1 MRRFL
6 LLFCTLC
13 MSVSAAK
20 ATITFNSSTKYRI
33 SCKYYGSGAVVTG
46 AAHNSSAYLFYT
58 TDEEEAEA
66 DDAWWYIEAD
76 GAGYT
81 IKNAS
86 TGEYM
91 TFTTERTEGVCKGL
105 KLTEGTE
112 DADSRWVF
120 TENNGYLTVTNEGS
134 PSQYLNLRLD
144 GTYLLGTYEGSGDN
158 NELFTITDESGN
170 SVIDSGSS
178 TTPSESDDFTGT
190 QGITT
195 EGEYWER
202 TGLSQPVVYTTD
214 TDNPVLYSIINL
226 RQKQYAVA
234 SGSVL
239 QQTDDAS
246 LATHFYFVEQ
256 ESGIQVFTAD
266 GQYVS
271 TSFPQ
276 YNVNSTGLT
285 LESGTTTG
293 NIWEISWYEDG
304 TYPGY
309 SITKLDNLAT
319 TGSGSGG
326 QGGFD
331 PGGGGG
337 FQNSQSEYTSWN
349 DYSANYIGLYNTDE
363 GSTFVFASSDSRHTD
378 YLATQEITFEGGGG
392 KPSTVTLSTAADSIR
407 LDGKQLVYDK
417 LNKQYMATLS
427 EQLMDG
433 GTYTATLTSKM
444 KEGYEDYTVTLDGK
458 SPETDTRS
466 ITIEDP
472 SCEKTYTLALVAPDG
487 TECATAQL
495 QFTFLPIVEV
505 TVASCN
511 GSSYTTGNIRVTYAE
526 TEGYDSTYVAAFK
539 YRGATAQNY
548 PKKAYAIKLR
558 DEAGESV
565 DRSFFGLREDNN
577 WILDAMTVDPACM
590 RNRVATDLWNDFAS
604 KPYYYDR
611 EPKALTGT
619 RGHFVEMLLNGQY
632 NGIYCMTE
640 KLDRKQMK
648 LKKYKSAEDS
658 KTGEEQIRG
667 LLYKSYDWSY
677 EVFMGHES
685 GSKYFP
691 GTAPSSY
698 KNTLGTETW
707 RGLELKYPDYEE
719 EAVDWEPLWNTA
731 NFVATSSQ
739 SEFESELKERF
750 DYPVLTDY
758 YLFIE
763 LLLATDN
770 HGKNMFYA
778 VYDKTGDEGERMTI
792 APWDLNGVWGARWDG
807 STKITKAA
815 QDFDDFLWSYEHGQ
829 LTYFYK
835 LSQSSTIDW
844 EKELAERYAE
854 LRTSFFDPE
863 ELSQRVTA
871 YENLFTK
878 SRADSREENRWSSYH
893 SGLASAADYM
903 KTWIADRISY
913 LDEQYGYDPT
923 TSSVN
928 DAKAGEYFSATGG
941 DGAIAVNSGHS
952 MDVCV
957 YSVSGSLVRKTRITK
972 GFNVIG
978 GLTAGAYIIN
988 GKKVIVK

>member
-6 LLFCTLC
+6 SLFCTLC
-13 MSVSAAK
+13 VSVAVAG
-20 ATITFNSSTKYRI
+20 ATATFSSNTKYRI
-33 SCKYYGSGAVVTG
+33 SCKYYGNGAVVTG

-58 TDEEEAEA
+58 TGEEGMEA
-66 DDAWWYIEAD
+66 DDAWWYIDAD
-76 GAGYT
+76 GTGYT

-91 TFTTERTEGVCKGL
+91 TFTTERTAGVCKGL
-105 KLTEGTE
+105 KLTEDTE
-112 DADSRWVF
+112 EANSRWVF
-120 TENNGYLTVTNEGS
+120 TENGGYLTITNEGT
-134 PSQYLNLRLD
+134 PSQYLNLRVD
-144 GTYLLGTYEGSGDN
+144 GTYLLGTYEGSGTD
-158 NELFTITDESGN
+158 NELFTITDENGN
-170 SVIDSGSS
+170 SVIDGGGS
-178 TTPSESDDFTGT
+178 TDPAEKDDFTGT
-190 QGITT
+190 QGTTT

-226 RQKQYAVA
+226 RQKQYVVA
-234 SGSVL
+234 SSSVL
-239 QQTDDAS
+239 QQTEDAS
-246 LATHFYFVEQ
+246 NATHFYFVKQ
-256 ESGIQVFTAD
+256 ESGIQVFTSD

-271 TSFPQ
+271 TSFPA
-276 YNVNSTGLT
+276 YNVNSTGLS

-293 NIWEISWYEDG
+293 SIWNINWYEDG

-309 SITKLDNLAT
+309 AITKLDNLAT
-319 TGSGSGG
+319 EGNTGGG
-326 QGGFD
+326 QGGFG

-337 FQNSQSEYTSWN
+337 SQSSQSEYTSWN
-349 DYSANYIGLYNTDE
+349 DYFATYIGLYDTDS
-363 GSTFVFASSDSRHTD
+363 GSTFVFSSSDSRHTD
-378 YLATQEITFEGGGG
+378 YLATQGITFEGGGG
-392 KPSTVTLSTAADSIR
+392 KPSTVTFSAATDSLR

-417 LNKQYMATLS
+417 RNKQYMATLS
-427 EQLMDG
+427 ERLMEG

-444 KEGYEDYTVTLDGK
+444 KEGYEGYTVTLDGQA
-458 SPETDTRS
+458 PGTDNQT

-472 SCEKTYTLALVAPDG
+472 SCEKTYTLALIDTGG
-487 TECATAQL
+487 TQCATAQL

-511 GSSYTTGNIRVTYAE
+511 GSTYTTGSICVTYAE
-526 TEGYDSTYVAAFK
+526 AEGYDSTYIAAFK

-648 LKKYKSAEDS
+648 LKKYKSAADS

-677 EVFMGHES
+677 EVLMGHES
-685 GSKYFP
+685 DSQYFP
-691 GTAPSSY
+691 CTAPGSY
-698 KNTLGTETW
+698 KNVLGTETW
-707 RGLELKYPDYEE
+707 RGYELKYPDYEE
-719 EAVDWEPLWNTA
+719 EAVDWEPLWNA
-731 NFVATSSQ
+731 INFVATSSQ

-750 DYPVLTDY
+750 DYPVLKDY

-778 VYDKTGDEGERMTI
+778 VYDKTGDEGERMTM
-792 APWDLNGVWGARWDG
+792 APWDLDGVWGARWDG
-807 STKITKAA
+807 STRITKAA
-815 QDFDDFLWSYEHGQ
+815 QNFDDFLWSYEHGQ
-829 LTYFYK
+829 LTYYYK
-835 LSQSSTIDW
+835 LAQSPATGWD
-844 EKELAERYAE
+844 KELAERYAE
-854 LRTSFFDPE
+854 LRSSSFDPE
-863 ELSQRVTA
+863 ELSQRVTT

-878 SRADSREENRWSSYH
+878 SRADSREEERWSSYH
-893 SGLASAADYM
+893 SDLASKAEYM

-923 TSSVN
+923 VSSLN
-928 DAKAGEYFSATGG
+928 DAQAGEYFSASGG
-941 DGAIAVNSGHS
+941 DGAIAVSSGRA
-952 MDVCV
+952 MDVRI
-957 YSVSGSLVRKTRITK
+957 YSIAGSPVRQAHIAK
-972 GFNVIG
+972 GFNVIN
-978 GLTAGAYIIN
+978 GLPAGAYIVN
-988 GKKVIVK
+988 GQKVIVK